1 MRRVLILAVLALALP
16 LTAYADSTIDVTNR
30 FGTLTGSASGLSLT
44 GSTLISFGSA
54 VGSNLGSVSFTT
66 GAFLTGD
73 PQMGGSLAAGG
84 TFTITGNGTN
94 GVPNGVIFSG
104 AFSGT
109 GKNAPTWTLV
119 TLANGT
125 HNYTL
130 HGAIVDSAGHVGA
143 TTQITVNTG
152 KGFFNGTIGLSSG
165 DTNLSVPE
173 PGTLGLLG
181 TGLVGIAGLMRRKLW
196 AK

>member
-1 MRRVLILAVLALALP
+1 MRRVFFLAVLVLALP
-16 LTAYADSTIDVTNR
+16 LMAYADSTIDLSNAGGTVTGN
-30 FGTLTGSASGLSLT
+30 ASGLSLS
-44 GSTLISFGSA
+44 GSTLFKFGSA

-66 GAFLTGD
+66 GAFTFGD
-73 PQMGGSLAAGG
+73 AQMGGTLAAGG

-94 GVPNGVIFSG
+94 GVPNGVL
-104 AFSGT
+104 FSGT
-109 GKNAPTWTLV
+109 FTGTDTKWTLV

-130 HGAIVDSAGHVGA
+130 SGALADSSGRVGA
-143 TTQITVNTG
+143 TTQITINTG
-152 KGFFNGTIGLSSG
+152 KGFFNGTVDLSSG

-181 TGLVGIAGLMRRKLW
+181 TGLLGIAGLMRRKFW
-196 AK
+196 TK

>member
-16 LTAYADSTIDVTNR
+16 LMAYADSTIDVSNGG
-30 FGTLTGSASGLSLT
+30 GTITGNASGLSLS
-44 GSTLISFGSA
+44 GSTLFKFGSA

-66 GAFLTGD
+66 GAFTSGD
-73 PQMGGSLAAGG
+73 AQMGGTLAAGG

-94 GVPNGVIFSG
+94 GVPNGGIFSG
-104 AFSGT
+104 TFTSAQ
-109 GKNAPTWTLV
+109 WTLV

-130 HGAIVDSAGHVGA
+130 TGAIADTTGRVGA

-152 KGFFNGTIGLSSG
+152 KGFFNGTVGLSSG
-165 DTNLSVPE
+165 DSNLSVPE

-196 AK
+196 TK